1 MGLIRKYHIQSF
13 PSAGLF
19 LAEAEEFYRRDLVQ
33 NILPLYVAQ
42 WARSRNERTE
52 SYLVRDSDGKIVF
65 AAFRSL
71 PFHFFMSPQH
81 PEDIAGAADL
91 MEHIVA
97 TSGCPGLT
105 GPARV
110 CGVMAQH
117 WARLTGGTVKQD
129 LDSTVYAITQESL
142 IISTRKEPPPG
153 QPRKA
158 TLVDLP
164 QLIPLM
170 QRGSEE
176 MGLPPEECDPLVVE
190 ATLRRAISEGG
201 QLVWDDDG
209 IAATLRAI
217 AVAPVMCVGTMA
229 SHPDRRRRGYMS
241 ALVRVVVQGL
251 NSNASGFQTIIAHSD
266 LKNMGS
272 HKTFLNIGFHE
283 IDKTRPIPLRPLTPN
298 PPRIK

>member
-42 WARSRNERTE
+42 RARSRNERTE

-110 CGVMAQH
+110 CGVMAQQ

-129 LDSTVYAITQESL
+129 LDSTFYMIE
-142 IISTRKEPPPG
+142 PG
-153 QPRKA
+153 QEVASVAPKGHMRLA
-158 TLVDLP
+158 TLDDLP
-164 QLIPLM
+164 ELLPLM

-201 QLVWDDDG
+201 QLVWDDGG
-209 IAATLRAI
+209 IAATLRGI
-217 AVAPVMCVGTMA
+217 FIPPVASLATMA
-229 SHPDRRRRGYMS
+229 THHERRGKGY
-241 ALVRVVVQGL
+241 ATAILAQAIKGPL
-251 NSNASGFQTIIAHSD
+251 ASGFTHVVGYAD
-266 LKNMGS
+266 KD
-272 HKTFLNIGFHE
+272 NIGSNKACQRAGFRFYC
-283 IDKTRPIPLRPLTPN
+283 KNAAYTFTAPN
-298 PPRIK
+298 AKPAED